1 MRGQVSGA
9 VSIEEP
15 GAIIGIEIGRHTPW
29 KLEVEASRKSVAL
42 IVIEKEVTLL
52 GRRKVSETP
61 GDSTSSLRVLMR
73 ISEVEFCAAGDDRRI
88 DAGFPA
94 TNSRVRD
101 REREEDIGIPQHV
114 VIKKV
119 FGASPEISYVKCPAL
134 QGNG

>member
-9 VSIEEP
+9 VSIEET

-61 GDSTSSLRVLMR
+61 GESTGALRVMMR
-73 ISEVEFCAAGDDRRI
+73 ISKVEFCAAGDDRRI
-88 DAGFPA
+88 DAAFYEASTGVQDY
-94 TNSRVRD
+94 VRQD
-101 REREEDIGIPQHV
+101 DTGVRQSIMFKQVLDTV
-114 VIKKV
+114 
-119 FGASPEISYVKCPAL
+119 PE
-134 QGNG
+134 